1 LNSGTHTFT
10 LLLTAC
16 IQPTIEKVT
25 GNSRFRMDALVR
37 LKDYENA
44 LCYWL
49 QYEDTGIVNLVFIEN
64 SGYDLSTLREVV
76 RKENKF
82 NRRVEFIQVVPEPI
96 PEGLHYG
103 YSELEMI
110 DAAMENSSIINDTT
124 FFIKVTGRLY
134 FPELSKLLSTVT
146 DTTKFIADSR
156 DYQLGNRKKQYVIT
170 TLLVINR
177 SFYKQKLMYARRAM
191 QPSVSGHFETLYYQI
206 LKPLEMKDQQVVLR
220 FPFNVNPV
228 GYGAHWNVNYNSFS
242 KRIESVIR
250 GIARYCI
257 PWIRI

>member
-1 LNSGTHTFT
+1 MNSGTPTFT

-16 IQPTIEKVT
+16 IQPTVEKLS
-25 GNSRFRMDALVR
+25 GNSRFRMDAMVR

-44 LCYWL
+44 LRYWL
-49 QYEDTGIVNLVFIEN
+49 NYEDLRIINLVFIEN
-64 SGYDLSTLREVV
+64 SGYDLSTLRELV
-76 RKENKF
+76 RQENKF
-82 NRRVEFIQVVPEPI
+82 NRRVEFIEVVPEPI

-110 DAAMENSSIINDTT
+110 DTAIERSRIISDTT

-146 DTTKFIADSR
+146 NATKFLADSR
-156 DYQLGNRKKQYVIT
+156 DYQLGKRKKQYVIT

-177 SFYKQKLMYARRAM
+177 TFYKQTLMYARRTM
-191 QPSVSGHFETLYYQI
+191 QPSVSGHFETLYYQV
-206 LKPLEMKDQQVVLR
+206 LKPLELKNKQVVLR
-220 FPFNVNPV
+220 FLFNVDPV

-250 GIARYCI
+250 GMARYCI
-257 PWIRI
+257 PRFRI